1 MHVVLC
7 AGVASKDKRDVYY
20 RLAKEEGLRARS
32 AYKLMQIDD
41 MFDLF
46 SNVKNV
52 VDLCAAPGS
61 WSQVLSRRLYLPAVA
76 AGASEEDMPRIVAID
91 LQPMAPIEG
100 VTILQGDITSKTTA
114 EQVISYFDGNRAD
127 IVISDGAPDVTG
139 LHDLDEYVQAQLI
152 LAALVIVSATLKKGG
167 TFVAKV
173 FRGRDI
179 GMLYSQLK
187 VLFGDVTVVKPKS
200 SRNSSIGML
209 WFSNMDFL
217 LFWFHVYIGRSFIC
231 AMNIYVCRGI
241 CCVPRVHAP

>member
-1 MHVVLC
+1 
-7 AGVASKDKRDVYY
+7 
-20 RLAKEEGLRARS
+20 
-32 AYKLMQIDD
+32 MQIDD

-76 AGASEEDMPRIVAID
+76 AGASEEDLPRIVAID

-100 VTILQGDITSKTTA
+100 ITILQGDITSKRTA

-167 TFVAKV
+167 KFVAKV

-200 SRNSSIGML
+200 SRNSSIGMSRGL
-209 WFSNMDFL
+209 VLFFKGDSYALNIHMQRHL
-217 LFWFHVYIGRSFIC
+217 LC
-231 AMNIYVCRGI
+231 AETSCPLTELCLQKTWIVLLVPQGI
-241 CCVPRVHAP
+241 IRRRWRMIL